1 MSEAVGAEA
10 FEPLPAAG
18 EGGELFDAPSLFY
31 LTHQEAID
39 EWARLREV
47 AIRVT
52 NEWLSTVM
60 PPRLE
65 QLAATMGFTLS
76 HRPVSQGEAWILLHP
91 PKMPIHDGRPIL
103 AIGLAWF
110 PTSIN
115 LATTGVWAGV
125 RVETGAS
132 GVGVRELF
140 LQEAQRHLE
149 PADGWKLSG
158 DASWPTYRYLNGV
171 QRWWTDLDRCR
182 ERLADE
188 VGATTNRF
196 RDSVV
201 AVLDR
206 LRGMGQ
212 A

>member
-10 FEPLPAAG
+10 FEPLPVAG

-39 EWARLREV
+39 EWARLRQV
-47 AIRVT
+47 AIRA

-65 QLAATMGFTLS
+65 EVAATMGFTVS
-76 HRPVSQGEAWILLHP
+76 HRPASQGEAWILLHP
-91 PKMPIHDGRPIL
+91 PEMPTHDGRPIL
-103 AIGLAWF
+103 AIGLAWS

-115 LATTGVWAGV
+115 LATTGLWAGV

-140 LQEAQRHLE
+140 LQDAQRHLE
-149 PADGWKLSG
+149 AEAGWKLSG

-171 QRWWTDLDRCR
+171 QRWWTDLDDCR
-182 ERLADE
+182 ERLAGE
-188 VGATTNRF
+188 VAATANRF

-201 AVLDR
+201 AGLDR
-206 LRGMGQ
+206 IRGMGQ